1 MEHGQENASSPR
13 AEEGVMPRP
22 QCFLVSIG
30 NSLITNYLGSHV
42 GAGFTV
48 DGIENL
54 NGQSHDELNQN
65 PTSPYAR
72 AYTAL
77 RCYLNGLQGLA
88 DLRAASAELNSLYHC
103 DPLPGTLQ
111 DDKIILLATRT
122 PTGYLCASLLK
133 EILCNSQ
140 RLPAR
145 FENAQVDIHHL
156 EGLGRASD
164 PRFAS
169 EGLPKFLAV
178 LSEKIQAYE
187 GTHDVI
193 LIPTG
198 GYKSLIPYATLAG
211 ILHKKPVR
219 YIYEDSDVL
228 LNLPPIPVG
237 LDMEQWKAA
246 SVFLRLIT
254 SQPQSST
261 QSLLDSL
268 DSSFL
273 SLLVPPSTDQ
283 LQPRQFSVIGE
294 FLWKHYDNR
303 WYRSPLQHQTGQAN
317 LLRFLARDN
326 GKPSLS
332 EMFQKLVDIGPYLWL
347 GDKIPDMMDHAQH
360 HHTNLFEMAD
370 VMLVPI
376 LQSDNNFLKPEELF
390 ILLCTIYFHDWGHV
404 LSSLPG
410 KPMLLPTEIRDFH
423 HVLGYERLK
432 EPTWQNHLIRLG
444 LDWKNTP
451 EDLWNSYLGAIAT
464 IGLFHRKAMSL
475 NGSVSYPCPINN
487 SFYRPLSDQGW
498 NLAFEGRSLSSD
510 RAVFIAAL
518 FRILDGL
525 DNQVARAGRR
535 EEIRMKA
542 AVLQGDAT
550 AEEKRC
556 QEIKELLKEYLG
568 ETCPQVMPA
577 VEKLY
582 GEIIRGYQ
590 GRETECG
597 EVIGAGKSPL
607 DPNGRIAAIA
617 QSLPTQSQECGGKL
631 IRLHIDASCRAFF
644 KREQP
649 RHYLKHL
656 AFNAPTILVEPSTT
670 PYLTPHIVQITLNS
684 VSEEEMDQLCQDM
697 GFDPKKDNPNLS
709 KIVANIKDEYRE
721 PVQTILKQNHLI
733 IQYVN
738 RGSSRNSSNSSNSFS
753 DSGFPSAEP

>member
-1 MEHGQENASSPR
+1 
-13 AEEGVMPRP
+13 MPRP
-22 QCFLVSIG
+22 QCFLVSVG
-30 NSLITNYLGSHV
+30 NSLITNYLGGHV

-65 PTSPYAR
+65 RTSPYAQ

-88 DLRAASAELNSLYHC
+88 DLRAASAELNSLYHY
-103 DPLPGTLQ
+103 DPLPGTIQ
-111 DDKIILLATRT
+111 GDKIILLATQT
-122 PTGYLCASLLK
+122 PTGHLCAHLLK
-133 EILCNSQ
+133 KVLCTSLS
-140 RLPAR
+140 LPSR
-145 FENAQVDIHHL
+145 FEDEQIDIRRP
-156 EGLGRASD
+156 EGLGRAND
-164 PRFAS
+164 LRFAS
-169 EGLPKFLAV
+169 DGLPKFLAT
-178 LSEKIQAYE
+178 LSEAIQAYE
-187 GTHDVI
+187 GTHDVV

-246 SVFLRLIT
+246 SVFLKLIT

-273 SLLVPPSTDQ
+273 SLLDLPSPDPS
-283 LQPRQFSVIGE
+283 QPRKFSVIGE
-294 FLWKHYDNR
+294 FLWKNYDNR

-332 EMFQKLVDIGPYLWL
+332 EMFRQLVDIGPYLWL

-370 VMLVPI
+370 VMLVQI
-376 LQSDNNFLKPEELF
+376 LQSDDNFLKPEELF

-404 LSSLPG
+404 LSSLPDQ
-410 KPMLLPTEIRDFH
+410 PMLLPTEIRDFH

-432 EPTWQNHLIRLG
+432 DQDWQQQLIQLG
-444 LDWKNTP
+444 LRWKDTP
-451 EDLWNSYLGAIAT
+451 QDLWNSYLGAIAA
-464 IGLFHRKAMSL
+464 IGLFHRKAMPL
-475 NGSVSYPCPINN
+475 TGYDPYPCPIIGA
-487 SFYRPLSDQGW
+487 SYKPLSDSSW
-498 NLAFEGRSLSSD
+498 NLTFEGRSLSLD

-525 DNQVARAGRR
+525 DNQVARAGRP

-542 AVLQGDAT
+542 AVLQGDAN
-550 AEEKRC
+550 AEARRC
-556 QEIKELLKEYLG
+556 REIKELLEDYVRG
-568 ETCPQVMPA
+568 TCPNNSVMPA
-577 VEKLY
+577 VEKLC
-582 GEIIRGYQ
+582 GEIIRGYH
-590 GRETECG
+590 GRESECG
-597 EVIGAGKSPL
+597 EVTGTGTSPL
-607 DPNGRIAAIA
+607 DPNSRITEIV
-617 QSLPTQSQECGGKL
+617 QSLPTKSRDCGGKL
-631 IRLHIDASCRAFF
+631 IRLYVDASCRAFF

-656 AFNAPTILVEPSTT
+656 AFSAPTILVEPSTN
-670 PYLTPHIVQITLNS
+670 PYSTPHTLKITLNP
-684 VSEEEMDQLCQDM
+684 VSEKALDKLCQDM
-697 GFDPKKDNPNLS
+697 GFDPRTDKPDLS

-721 PVQTILKQNHLI
+721 PVKGILERNRLT
-733 IQYVN
+733 IQYIN
-738 RGSSRNSSNSSNSFS
+738 RGSSRSSSNSSNSFS
-753 DSGFPSAEP
+753 DSGFPPAAL